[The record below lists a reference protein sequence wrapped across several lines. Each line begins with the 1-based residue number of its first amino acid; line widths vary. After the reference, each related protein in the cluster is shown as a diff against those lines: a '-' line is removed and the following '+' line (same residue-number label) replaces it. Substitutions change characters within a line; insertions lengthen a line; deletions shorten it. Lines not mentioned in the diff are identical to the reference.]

1 MMKYNDE
8 IIDFFKS
15 HNLYDKEMF
24 NYLESK
30 TDMVDYQMEEDRAF
44 IGCGYSVDR
53 KTKRLVNFR
62 ICIPYCYDD
71 KTTLISIHEIAHGIW
86 AYKHLNKKIKEIE
99 VELFPMLLE
108 RIYLMENTST
118 ALTSYTAY
126 LDSTIDD
133 EADEKYRFAL
143 SNRDILL
150 KENYSDFSSIDRR
163 TKKLVRKWC
172 KAKR

>member
-1 MMKYNDE
+1 
-8 IIDFFKS
+8 
-15 HNLYDKEMF
+15 
-24 NYLESK
+24 
-30 TDMVDYQMEEDRAF
+30 
-44 IGCGYSVDR
+44 
-53 KTKRLVNFR
+53 
-62 ICIPYCYDD
+62 
-71 KTTLISIHEIAHGIW
+71 
-86 AYKHLNKKIKEIE
+86 
-99 VELFPMLLE
+99 MLLE
-108 RIYLMENTST
+108 RIFLMENTST

-150 KENYSDFSSIDRR
+150 KDNYSDFSSIDRR